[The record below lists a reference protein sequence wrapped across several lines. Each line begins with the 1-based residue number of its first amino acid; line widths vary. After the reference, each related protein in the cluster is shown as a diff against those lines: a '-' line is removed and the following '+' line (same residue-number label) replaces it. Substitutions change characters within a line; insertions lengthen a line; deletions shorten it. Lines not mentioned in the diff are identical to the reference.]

1 MNVQYYCG
9 KKHFKFGSYFLVFF
23 LGYLIITFLTEVI
36 FFLQL
41 QLDQQATIPLANWNW
56 TSYDDSQSHLLQG
69 VRVSTEFINSLMWF
83 ASISNLTT
91 YEGSARVMDTRLEG
105 AIKEFRVLE

>member
-1 MNVQYYCG
+1 MQYLLFCPTFFVG
-9 KKHFKFGSYFLVFF
+9 FLDNFF
-23 LGYLIITFLTEVI
+23 CSDRIHL
-36 FFLQL
+36 FLQL

-105 AIKEFRVLE
+105 AIKEFWSNFFCRDWKIYD

>member
-1 MNVQYYCG
+1 M
-9 KKHFKFGSYFLVFF
+9 
-23 LGYLIITFLTEVI
+23 
-36 FFLQL
+36 QL

-105 AIKEFRVLE
+105 AIKEFWVLEAPFFIDVEHTAH